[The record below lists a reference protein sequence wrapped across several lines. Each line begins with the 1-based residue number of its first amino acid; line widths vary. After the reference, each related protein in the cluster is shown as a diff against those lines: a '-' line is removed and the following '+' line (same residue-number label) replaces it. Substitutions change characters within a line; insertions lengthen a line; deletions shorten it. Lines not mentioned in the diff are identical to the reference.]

1 LKERKF
7 LERMGDFVL
16 GRGFYIVLFLC
27 VAAIGVSGYYLLRSV
42 ALPGAELTGG
52 DTSVV
57 LPDSEANGPDP
68 VGSLPSSQTGGTG
81 GSPMT
86 IPTQPDEPQTGGD
99 EPTKE
104 PDTPQSEQNP
114 EPESG
119 GQVQEQEPEQTAPKP
134 GKPAAAVYTWPVKG
148 EILRDFSVETLSHDP
163 TMGDWRT
170 HGGLDIAAALGTKVL
185 AMSDGTVTDIRQDG
199 LMGTT
204 VVIDHGNGVRSTY
217 CGLAGE
223 PAVRV
228 GDTVTTGKVIGGVGE
243 TAIAESGLVSHLH
256 LEVSLQGV
264 PVDPMN
270 YLPKLG

>member
-1 LKERKF
+1 MQKGNFIQR
-7 LERMGDFVL
+7 VL
-16 GRGFYIVLFLC
+16 QFAENKGFYMILGLC
-27 VAAIGVSGYYLLRSV
+27 VVAIGVSAYVLFFTTPEQEPLTGVVVGEEPQAGVSGQVPDVTVPDKPEDKTPPAVQQIEEPQTQEPQPV
-42 ALPGAELTGG
+42 ALPETKPEKPQPASAPVEEKPSNAVQVGAQT
-52 DTSVV
+52 TVKQPIFT
-57 LPDSEANGPDP
+57 LPVQAAEI
-68 VGSLPSSQTGGTG
+68 QR
-81 GSPMT
+81 
-86 IPTQPDEPQTGGD
+86 EY
-99 EPTKE
+99 
-104 PDTPQSEQNP
+104 
-114 EPESG
+114 SG
-119 GQVQEQEPEQTAPKP
+119 NDLVP
-134 GKPAAAVYTWPVKG
+134 
-148 EILRDFSVETLSHDP
+148 DP